1 MRKFFPLLSATA
13 VAVLLAV
20 SPAPAASL
28 DDQQKKEI
36 EELVRAYLLDHP
48 EILRD
53 MSANL
58 EAKEKAAEEQ
68 VRSKTLVEN
77 ASVIFKSPTDPV
89 AGNPEGDVT
98 VIEFMDYNCSWC
110 KKGMTEIAGII
121 EADKNVKV
129 VFKEFPIFGAG
140 SEFAARAAM
149 AAAKQGKYWEL
160 HSALFNHD
168 GPVTQDVTQQL
179 ATDLGLDMVKLE
191 ADMKGEA
198 ISKALGETQALAI
211 SMQINGTPAF
221 IVDDKVFPGYV
232 PKEQLI
238 EAIAAV
244 RSNGGC
250 KLC

>member
-1 MRKFFPLLSATA
+1 MRKLFPLLTATA
-13 VAVLLAV
+13 FAVLLAAT
-20 SPAPAASL
+20 PAPAASL

-48 EILRD
+48 EILRE

-68 VRSKTLVEN
+68 ARGKTLVEN
-77 ASVIFKSPTDPV
+77 ASLIFKSSVDPV
-89 AGNPEGDVT
+89 AGNPKGDVT

-110 KKGMTEIAGII
+110 KKGMAEIASLI

-140 SEFAARAAM
+140 SEYAARAAM
-149 AAAKQGKYWEL
+149 AASKQGKYWEL
-160 HSALFNHD
+160 HSALFGHD
-168 GPVTQDVTQQL
+168 GPVTQEVTNQL
-179 ATDLGLDMVKLE
+179 AADLGIDMTKLE
-191 ADMKGEA
+191 ADMKDEA
-198 ISKALGETQALAI
+198 ISKALADTQALAI

-232 PKEQLI
+232 PKDQLI